1 MTNESCIQN
10 ILSKYVLKILFS
22 HLQLNTFYKI
32 VKYNK
37 TLQNKLNINF
47 EDSIFNYQY
56 VIKTKNDIIQS
67 FEEIQDE
74 NKYRYVSELS
84 YSGKF
89 VLKYHYHFEEN
100 INDEDINTKFL
111 IKYKGFKINDYPLP
125 LNFNSLSF
133 PEKMNIFKK
142 NECYLKYSLNDENI
156 ELIETSFFVSFSKKI

>member
-1 MTNESCIQN
+1 MGNESYIQN
-10 ILSKYVLKILFS
+10 INSKYVLKVIFS

-32 VKYNK
+32 VKYKK
-37 TLQNKLNINF
+37 TLQNKLNINWK
-47 EDSIFNYQY
+47 DSIFNYQY

-89 VLKYHYHFEEN
+89 VLKYHYHFAEN
-100 INDEDINTKFL
+100 INDKDIKVKFL

-125 LNFNSLSF
+125 FDFNSLSF
-133 PEKMNIFKK
+133 LDKMNIFKK
-142 NECYLKYSLNDENI
+142 NESYFKYSLNDENI
-156 ELIETSFFVSFSKKI
+156 ELITIFSSNILLK